1 MLFIVDCLEFNFVG
15 KANSFVVAM
24 AREDPAKVGSII
36 VGWNKLFT
44 ASTEMGIVTPWER
57 FDKRSL
63 YCPFLQPKLYHQIL
77 GIRFSQAHIENV
89 YIYIFR
95 YPVGALH
102 NGMLWWFVAFM
113 KLERLWFWSK
123 LLIPSPSCA
132 LICLFFCG
140 WSLYSI
146 FAYMTTVYISIHDYI
161 PVSWVPHLA
170 HYNSLYAH

>member
-77 GIRFSQAHIENV
+77 EIRFSQAHIE
-89 YIYIFR
+89 YIYIYIYTFR

-113 KLERLWFWSK
+113 KLERLAFWSA
-123 LLIPSPSCA
+123 PSCWFQA
-132 LICLFFCG
+132 QVVVWSACFFEGDRYICLYDYT
-140 WSLYSI
+140 WLY
-146 FAYMTTVYISIHDYI
+146 
-161 PVSWVPHLA
+161 PC
-170 HYNSLYAH
+170 